1 LAKAATELRR
11 QDVRDRLLDAGVKA
25 LLNSGYAG
33 TSVDEIVKGA
43 GVPKGSF
50 YYYFDSKEM
59 LAREAVGRYAEL
71 DQPLREALTEGTGKS
86 LARLRRYFEAHL
98 AYFEA
103 KSFAEGCLFANLA
116 LELADDSDA
125 VRQALDTR
133 LREWTNT
140 IAIVLSEAK
149 RDGQLVA
156 ETDEK
161 MLASYL
167 VNGWEGAVL
176 RMRVEK
182 SAAPLK
188 AFLKV
193 SFDIVLMA

>member
-1 LAKAATELRR
+1 M
-11 QDVRDRLLDAGVKA
+11 RDRLLDAGVKA

-59 LAREAVGRYAEL
+59 LAREAVGRYAEF
-71 DQPLREALTEGTGKS
+71 DQPLRETLTDGDGKALI
-86 LARLRRYFEAHL
+86 RLRRYFESHL

-103 KSFAEGCLFANLA
+103 KSFADGCLFANLA
-116 LELADDSDA
+116 LELADDSDT
-125 VRQALDTR
+125 VRKALDTR
-133 LREWTNT
+133 LRDWTST
-140 IAIVLSEAK
+140 IATVLEEAK
-149 RDGQLVA
+149 RDGNLA
-156 ETDEK
+156 ASADEK
-161 MLASYL
+161 MLAAYL

-182 SAAPLK
+182 SAAPLE

-193 SFDIVLMA
+193 TFDRVLRS